1 MAKTSTFNLE
11 EMKPGYF
18 LAWTVTTQCMYTYNI
33 TLKAGNTVIFSA
45 NKLNYSPTFQLISQD
60 IWDYCDGNLVLTITC
75 YDAAQEL
82 KSSTSSGSITDTSA
96 KTVGYVYS
104 ICIEDAGDADYNDV
118 YINIVGWK
126 KKG

>member
-18 LAWTVTTQCMYTYNI
+18 LAWTVTTQCLYTYNI
-33 TLKAGNTVIFSA
+33 TLKAGDTELFSI
-45 NKLNYSPTFQLISQD
+45 KKTNYSPTFQVIDQSTK
-60 IWDYCDGNLVLTITC
+60 DYCGGNLVLTVTC
-75 YDAAQEL
+75 NDAAQQL

-104 ICIEDAGDADYNDV
+104 ICIEDAGDADFNDV

>member
-1 MAKTSTFNLE
+1 MAKTATFTLE

-33 TLKAGNTVIFSA
+33 TLKAGKTELFNV
-45 NKLNYSPTFQLISQD
+45 NKSNQSSNFQLISQSCA
-60 IWDYCDGNLVLTITC
+60 DYNNGNLVLTITC
-75 YDAAQEL
+75 NEAIQEL
-82 KSSTSSGSITDTSA
+82 KSSIPSGSITDPSA

-104 ICIEDAGDADYNDV
+104 ICIEDSGDLDYNDV
-118 YINIVGWK
+118 YVNLVGWK